1 VSKEPVSIQHCSI
14 VILAAGSSSRLGQPK
29 QLLQYKETVLL
40 QRAIDTA
47 LQSGVE
53 NILVILGAE
62 KDKILKE
69 LNTVGITI
77 VFNDQWQEGMAS
89 SIRKGIASSL
99 SLFPETDGI
108 LFMVCDQPFADA
120 PLLQSILHM
129 QKNNGN
135 PIVACRYGEVTG
147 TPALFHKSVFAEL
160 MTLKGD
166 TGARKILLNHRENLG
181 VVNFEEGSADIDTI
195 ADYENLLKSK

>member
-1 VSKEPVSIQHCSI
+1 MNKEPVSIQHCAI

-40 QRAIDTA
+40 QRAIDIA
-47 LQSGVE
+47 SEAGVE
-53 NILVILGAE
+53 NIIVILGAE

-69 LNTVGITI
+69 LNTEGISI
-77 VFNDQWQEGMAS
+77 VFNEQWQEGMAS
-89 SIRKGIASSL
+89 SIRNGISASL
-99 SLFPETDGI
+99 SFFPHTDGI
-108 LFMVCDQPFADA
+108 IFMVCDQPFADA
-120 PLLQSILHM
+120 ALLRDIIHM
-129 QKNNGN
+129 QKTNGY

-147 TPALFHKSVFAEL
+147 TPALFHKSLFKEL

-166 TGARKILLNHRENLG
+166 TGARKILINHQENLG
-181 VVNFEEGSADIDTI
+181 VVNFEDGSADIDTI